1 MSHINLLPWRESL
14 RQQQKQSYL
23 VLLLFL
29 AIATFAAMY
38 GAAMFVEHLIT
49 SQQQRNEFLQQQI
62 QVLDIKIAKIKSI
75 REQKAAI
82 EQKMALI
89 EQLQTSRNITPR
101 VLDEL
106 VRLLPPGISFR
117 SLSRKQNHIEVLGA
131 SESNNR
137 LADFMRR
144 LEQSEVFID
153 GELSS
158 IVADTSAT
166 DAVSEFKLTFIIS
179 PTVAPEFSTEKQSE
193 AQP

>member
-1 MSHINLLPWRESL
+1 MSHVNLLPWREAL

-23 VLLLFL
+23 ALLLFL

-38 GAAMFVEHLIT
+38 GAAMFVDHLIA
-49 SQQQRNEFLQQQI
+49 SQQQRNGFLEQQI
-62 QVLDIKIAKIKSI
+62 QILDIKIAKIKNI

-106 VRLLPPGISFR
+106 VRLVPPGIAFR

-144 LEQSEVFID
+144 LEQSEVFIN

-166 DAVSEFKLTFIIS
+166 DAVSEFKLTFLIS
-179 PTVAPEFSTEKQSE
+179 PQVAPEFATEKKAE